1 MYIRGIFN
9 GVPVIKLVDTGA
21 TVTLLKR
28 NYDVVTLHNN
38 LEFYERQQES
48 PSASGTLLRV
58 YGKTLVQ
65 FKFGDKIIVQNV
77 VAADMKVDAV
87 LVQTA

>member
-38 LEFYERQQES
+38 LEFYER
-48 PSASGTLLRV
+48 
-58 YGKTLVQ
+58 
-65 FKFGDKIIVQNV
+65 
-77 VAADMKVDAV
+77 
-87 LVQTA
+87 